1 MKSRIVAVVLVVAL
15 ALSAGVV
22 LAQRG
27 RQPMKPAAA
36 PAVAPGAGG
45 GWCMGMGM
53 LGRLSTSLNLTADQI
68 TQLQAIQK
76 DFMDSTQTLR
86 TDIQAKMKQMLDLWA
101 ADQPD
106 AAAIKDVANQLEAL
120 RAQIRNSAID
130 HAISATGVL
139 TADQRAKLHD
149 MMSKAPGMCMGMG
162 CGLCCG
168 AGLCGPGMGC
178 PMGGPGMGRGMGG
191 AGMGAPGM
199 GRGQGGPGR
208 GMGPGAGGA
217 NCPYAK

>member
-1 MKSRIVAVVLVVAL
+1 MKSRIVAIVLVLAL

-27 RQPMKPAAA
+27 RQLAKPAAP
-36 PAVAPGAGG
+36 PAVAPGQAPG
-45 GWCMGMGM
+45 CCMGM
-53 LGRLSTSLNLTADQI
+53 LGKCSKELNLTADQI
-68 TQLQAIQK
+68 AQLQAIQK
-76 DFMDSTQTLR
+76 DFMDSTQALR

-106 AAAIKDVANQLEAL
+106 AAAIKDLANQLEAL
-120 RAQIRNSAID
+120 RAQIRDSAID
-130 HAISATGVL
+130 RAVAAIAVL

-149 MMSKAPGMCMGMG
+149 MMKKAPGMCMGMG

-178 PMGGPGMGRGMGG
+178 PMGGPGMGGP
-191 AGMGAPGM
+191 GMGAPGM
-199 GRGQGGPGR
+199 GRGQGGPGK